1 MKGTLQILMEEKLE
15 RLDQQLET
23 DKKLLA
29 AVKALAAEWRNYHNL
44 PSVKGYIRLANLKD
58 ARELPPKYWA
68 IVTRFYYAALQ
79 FMKMGLDDRFLA
91 GMIRF
96 VKAKIKDTPRRSLD
110 EEFKRVAQE
119 LSVPA
124 SRERRWYRTNK
135 KQEERKEENK

>member
-1 MKGTLQILMEEKLE
+1 MKGTVQILMEEKLE
-15 RLDQQLET
+15 RLDQQLDT

-29 AVKALAAEWRNYHNL
+29 AVKALATEWRNYHNL
-44 PSVKGYIRLANLKD
+44 PSVKGYLTLVNLKE
-58 ARELPPKYWA
+58 ARELPPNYCDT
-68 IVTRFYYAALQ
+68 VTRFYYAALR
-79 FMKMGLDDRFLA
+79 FLKMGVDDEFLA

-124 SRERRWYRTNK
+124 SRVRRWYQTIK
-135 KQEERKEENK
+135 KQEERKEENE

>member
-1 MKGTLQILMEEKLE
+1 MKGTVQILMEEKLE
-15 RLDQQLET
+15 RLDKQLDT
-23 DKKLLA
+23 DQKLLA
-29 AVKALAAEWRNYHNL
+29 AVKALATEWRNYHNL
-44 PSVKGYIRLANLKD
+44 PSVKGYITLVNK
-58 ARELPPKYWA
+58 ARELPPKDCDT
-68 IVTRFYYAALQ
+68 VTRFYYAAFQ

-119 LSVPA
+119 LSVPF
-124 SRERRWYRTNK
+124 SRVRRWYRTIK